1 MSLTLIMG
9 PMFAG
14 KSSAIIRIV
23 NRHRCIRT
31 PILLISHSSDN
42 RYGADET
49 VTNHDSLS
57 IPCKKS
63 SILQPFLDTEEYKN
77 AKLIIIEESQFFP
90 DLKNFVL
97 HSVEEDCKEVFVV
110 GLDGDADRKPF
121 GQILDLVPYADKI
134 TKLKAFCS
142 MCCDGTEALFSFCK
156 ARELKQGQVC
166 VGGEEMYTPLC
177 RKHYV
182 ERMKAADAYKI

>member
-1 MSLTLIMG
+1 
-9 PMFAG
+9 MFAG

-63 SILQPFLDTEEYKN
+63 SILHPFLDTEDYKR

>member
-63 SILQPFLDTEEYKN
+63 SILQPFLDTEDYKR